1 MRLAYLDLCG
11 FRGFR
16 EQLRIDFAA
25 GFTVISGRNGV
36 GKSTLCD
43 AIEFAVTGKID
54 KYEVEKAAKETLVD
68 YVWWRGKGKPASQ
81 YVTVCFEDKNGVPTR
96 LTRTRGGGANLS
108 PGEIEALLCVGAS
121 RPDLPLEQTCRTSI
135 IRDEWIAASSLDLTE
150 AQRFEFVRSS
160 LGAMDGPDYASKG
173 RAVIVALDHELDL
186 AKREYEDARTQVT
199 RTLTDI
205 ERERALAFDAG
216 DLAAALAGLGVFDGP
231 TDLSQRIADSRKYIA
246 AGKMRLQSL
255 EGLLARWIELMTSR
269 AETESK
275 ASKDKAAAL
284 AAALTR
290 CEAAVA
296 QAGEVVAAAART
308 VQAEEQTDRLASS
321 LAFLVEHG
329 ETLGL
334 HDEHCPL
341 CDAARTSREFAA
353 GLETAKARLARMGS
367 GIERARATYGASLEA
382 KLAADRNLRETQDLL
397 SDQASAVQDLEKR
410 EAALASEFDQAG
422 VYFAGNDPEAFE
434 KDLASERSRLVDME
448 RHVLTLDASQSVG
461 RLADMEQRLKTL
473 RKDADDAGDRLERTR
488 VALVS
493 AKALER
499 TVKRCSAEVID
510 ERLAVISPLLNELYE
525 RLRPH
530 AEWRNIEYAVR
541 GDVKRYLSLKVGDNL
556 NPQFVFSSGQ
566 RRAAGLA
573 FLLSVHLSRQ
583 WCRWTSLVLDDPV
596 QHIDDFRALHLA
608 EVLGAVRRKGR
619 QVICAVEDVSLADL
633 MCRRMPSTQDEP
645 GRRIDLDL
653 AADGEVVISRQSEI
667 GPETSTVLGQTVPR
681 LSLAAG

>member
-16 EQLRIDFAA
+16 KQLRIDFAA

-43 AIEFAVTGKID
+43 AIEFAITGRID

-68 YVWWRGKGKPASQ
+68 YVWWRGKETPASH
-81 YVTVCFEDKNGVPTR
+81 YVTVCFEDEHDVPTV
-96 LTRTRGGGANLS
+96 LTRTREGGANLS
-108 PGEIEALLCVGAS
+108 AGEIEALLCVGAS
-121 RPDLPLEQTCRTSI
+121 KPDLPLQQTCRTSI

-160 LGAMDGPDYASKG
+160 LGAIDGPDYASKG
-173 RAVIVALDHELDL
+173 RAVIAALDQEMEM
-186 AKREYEDARTQVT
+186 AKREYEDKRAHVT

-216 DLAAALAGLGVFDGP
+216 DLAAALAGLGIVDGP
-231 TDLSQRIADSRKYIA
+231 TDLSQRIADSRKDIA
-246 AGKMRLQSL
+246 AGKMRLYSL
-255 EGLLARWIELMTSR
+255 EGLLARWIEILGSR
-269 AETESK
+269 AELESE
-275 ASKDKAAAL
+275 ASKEKSAAL
-284 AAALTR
+284 ATALAR
-290 CEAAVA
+290 CEATVN
-296 QAGEVVAAAART
+296 QAGEAVAAAART

-321 LAFLVEHG
+321 LAILVEHG

-334 HDEHCPL
+334 HDGHCPL
-341 CDAARTSREFAA
+341 CDAARTSHEFAA
-353 GLETAKARLARMGS
+353 GLEIARARLATMGS
-367 GIERARATYGASLEA
+367 GIERARANYGASLQS
-382 KLAADRNLRETQDLL
+382 KLAADKSLRETQAL
-397 SDQASAVQDLEKR
+397 SVDVASFVQDLDRR
-410 EAALASEFDQAG
+410 EAALASAFDQAG
-422 VYFAGNDPEAFE
+422 VGLARTDPEALE
-434 KDLASERSRLVDME
+434 KELASERSRLVDVE

-461 RLADMEQRLKTL
+461 RLADMEQRLETL
-473 RKDADDAGDRLERTR
+473 RKDADDAGDRMERTQA
-488 VALVS
+488 ALVS

-510 ERLAVISPLLNELYE
+510 ERLAVISPLLSELYE

-530 AEWRNIEYAVR
+530 AEWRNIEYAIR

-573 FLLSVHLSRQ
+573 FLLSVHISRQ

-608 EVLGAVRRKGR
+608 EVLSAMRRKGR
-619 QVICAVEDVSLADL
+619 QVVCAVEDVSLADL
-633 MCRRMPSTQDEP
+633 MCRRMPSTQEEP

-653 AADGEVVISRQSEI
+653 AADGEIVISRQAEF
-667 GPETSTVLGQTVPR
+667 GPETSTVLDQPGPR
-681 LSLAAG
+681 LAAG